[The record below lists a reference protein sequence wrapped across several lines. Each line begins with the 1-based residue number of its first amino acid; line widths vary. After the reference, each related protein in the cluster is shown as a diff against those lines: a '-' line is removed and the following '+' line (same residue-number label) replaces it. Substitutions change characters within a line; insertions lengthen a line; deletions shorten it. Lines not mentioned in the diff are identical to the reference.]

1 MIVKSSHNI
10 REPSFEAPLRKSSPR
25 QVRGEQLAG
34 VHLGHPAVVRV
45 VVPVD
50 VNPPPHVAVGGQH
63 QERVEDLPDLTCK
76 PCLPMSGSQ
85 VSQNMKSESG
95 SHQTPLAGLCLI
107 SIQPYTPKPSAVK
120 LARITRV
127 LYSGE
132 ASSRV

>member
-1 MIVKSSHNI
+1 MIVKSLHNI
-10 REPSFEAPLRKSSPR
+10 REFEAPLRKSSPR

-85 VSQNMKSESG
+85 VSQNMKSESR